1 MPPNS
6 AAGAPECRRD
16 HVLNDA
22 LLAVRELDFRRI
34 ASSVIASKAK
44 QSRLSRRTNVS
55 AHGGLVRPSGSTISV
70 GSPKWSHDAF
80 APKSIGCA
88 TFSASSKTLRTAARP
103 SRRTLASAA
112 QSGLLTWGFSGQG
125 LISVFHVLGFW
136 CGGGGVWTGRER
148 RRAHGSRFSGGSGPS
163 RGEARRRRRAW
174 RALDGPEPPEVSTNM
189 RSRARRSAGV
199 GEFAPTAWISA
210 FHEFRLWLFESF
222 DPGPSL
228 FMRSGR

>member
-55 AHGGLVRPSGSTISV
+55 AHGGLVRPLGSTISV
-70 GSPKWSHDAF
+70 GSPKWFHDAF

-88 TFSASSKTLRTAARP
+88 SLLEDLADGGEPVETDARV
-103 SRRTLASAA
+103 SGS
-112 QSGLLTWGFSGQG
+112 SGLLTWGFSGQG

-136 CGGGGVWTGRER
+136 CGGGGVWTGGER
-148 RRAHGSRFSGGSGPS
+148 RRSHGSRFSGGSGPS

-174 RALDGPEPPEVSTNM
+174 RALDGPEPPDVSRT
-189 RSRARRSAGV
+189 
-199 GEFAPTAWISA
+199 
-210 FHEFRLWLFESF
+210 
-222 DPGPSL
+222 
-228 FMRSGR
+228 